1 MVRQNIVLHS
11 SNKSLADQLGNDID
25 LRFPNTLFYK
35 APFSL
40 ELLYLNIEYDITT
53 FGNTNNGFFIEFTNN
68 LGQSFNKEVIVDFY
82 AVPLLSETLTT
93 TVHDTMYGVLSP
105 YYTVNFDIINRNAV
119 NIITTEYE
127 STIFVNTYLNN
138 KVKSLITEIYSTIE
152 DEFEDYKI
160 YFKVT
165 TSDIVDLTITDLF
178 NVPVTNYYVYNQ
190 IYNKFKLPLITLF
203 YYRVAVDVN
212 IATNTLENI
221 LIGHFNTGE
230 VMQNDISKYPIEA
243 PKTII
248 LENIIL
254 AELNTILTNLTTT
267 FSTITK
273 KYTLAFDI
281 TFGDIVNIRF
291 INYTN
296 VVTYDI
302 ELREMLDI
310 SFNSQ
315 IFPYY
320 DLSFDIV
327 NTNIENIIT
336 NYEVEQDLSTTL
348 LTITIN
354 GDCTLNF
361 NIKESIGPILGLGN
375 GTYEN
380 KKLISGTSTQ
390 SIESYNLINVFN
402 SSGNKLYA
410 YSIDPLTDL
419 TNLYPEY
426 NDINCKMELYD
437 SNNNLIPNLDSG
449 DKDVTI
455 SINRTAGNLF
465 YTNIGFIIDI
475 IQDEMNRYASYF
487 TPSANFLLTFDP
499 TEKKV
504 NIINTTGAKFG
515 IGFDFYKYSGG
526 IVSGGSLHKVL
537 GFNQKQYLS
546 ITSIISVKPIRAFQD
561 LFAEDYLLFCSDIA
575 NGNTDINVIGIG
587 NNNNVKSNNIMYAIP
602 ISQAETFQPVDS
614 TYYSINIKAS
624 NLATGYAN
632 KTYSDENPIT
642 VNFYLR
648 LLSGRHLKSNMSW
661 SAILA
666 LNYSET

>member
-1 MVRQNIVLHS
+1 MVRQNVLLHS
-11 SNKSLADQLGNDID
+11 SNKSNADELGNDIN

-35 APFSL
+35 APNSL
-40 ELLYLNIEYDITT
+40 ELIYLNIEYDITT

-68 LGQSFNKEVIVDFY
+68 LGQEFNKEVIVDFY

-93 TVHDTMYGVLSP
+93 LVYDTMVGVLEP
-105 YYTVNFDIINRNAV
+105 YYTVNFDIINKVAQ
-119 NIITTEYE
+119 NIVTTEYE
-127 STIFVNTYLNN
+127 SSIFVNTYLNA
-138 KVKSLITEIYSTIE
+138 KIIELITEIYSLNE
-152 DEFEDYKI
+152 EVFEDYKI

-165 TSDIVDLTITDLF
+165 NNGIIDLTITDLSAI
-178 NVPVTNYYVYNQ
+178 PVTNIYIEDE
-190 IYNKFKLPLITLF
+190 IYNRFSLPLVTSY
-203 YYRVAVDVN
+203 YYRVAIDIN
-212 IATNTLENI
+212 ITNSELENI

-230 VMQNDISKYPIEA
+230 VLQNDILKYPIEG

-254 AELNTILTNLTTT
+254 TALNTISSDLFST
-267 FSTITK
+267 FSPSTN

-281 TFGDIVNIRF
+281 TSTDIVNIRF

-296 VVTYDI
+296 VVTFDT
-302 ELREMLDI
+302 ELRDMLDI
-310 SFNSQ
+310 AFNSQ

-354 GDCTLNF
+354 GNCILNF
-361 NIKESIGPILGLGN
+361 NVKESIGPILGLGN

-380 KKLISGTSTQ
+380 KEIIYGTSTQ

-402 SSGNKLYA
+402 TSGNKLYA

-437 SNNNLIPNLDSG
+437 SDNNLIPNIDNAGL
-449 DKDVTI
+449 DVTI
-455 SINRTAGNLF
+455 SINRNSGNL
-465 YTNIGFIIDI
+465 YYSNIGFIINI
-475 IQDEMNRYASYF
+475 IQDEMNRYSSSFSPA
-487 TPSANFLLTFDP
+487 ANFLLTFDS
-499 TEKKV
+499 TERKV
-504 NIINTTGAKFG
+504 NITNTTGAKFG

-526 IVSGGSLHKVL
+526 IVSGGSLHKIL

-546 ITSIISVKPIRAFQD
+546 VTSITSVKPIRAFQD

-587 NNNNVKSNNIMYAIP
+587 NNNNVKSNNILYAIP
-602 ISQAETFQPVDS
+602 ISQAEKFQPVDS

-632 KTYSDENPIT
+632 KIYNDDNPIS

-648 LLSGRHLKSNMSW
+648 LLSGRHLKSNMAW

-666 LNYSET
+666 LNYSDT